1 MKKEQWNESLNH
13 IDDDLVEEFV
23 EKSAKLERKRFWVRL
38 GAMAAC
44 FCLIVGMLLF
54 SNRIPEVPVWE
65 DTMFSAQEIAGFMK
79 TYDTAGIQAYQE
91 VYAPSKEY
99 LYANE
104 VPNQKYLD
112 IYQHNELSAALQE
125 QGFND
130 FIDSFNGKFSSALG
144 IEAPQFSKRFFRED
158 ELRTWEDAGKY
169 HISVTQRASYYQV
182 ICFGS
187 SDAEDDTIVLD
198 GETVQID
205 LRKSDRQIINS
216 LKSVKNKLFDI
227 FGVTF
232 EDAKV
237 VRVYEGSSK
246 NACRILVYF
255 YNASEHPLNTYTEYP
270 YICSD
275 YIRISFD
282 NERNHPS
289 EVISD
294 SIINDAGISYV
305 QHRIDVS
312 EKYKSIAREKRISLK
327 EAEALLYNGY
337 TFGGH
342 TCDLCMANNDYVS
355 FEDYDLVGF
364 EYLFDE
370 KQNLGVPFYTFYKR
384 TEGDFPGEKIFAKTY
399 VPAIPVSGY
408 EEYFESQ
415 LKNHRAD

>member
-13 IDDDLVEEFV
+13 IDGDLVEEFV

-38 GAMAAC
+38 GALAAC
-44 FCLIVGMLLF
+44 FCLLAGMILY
-54 SNRIPEVPVWE
+54 SNRTPAVPVWE
-65 DTMFSAQEIAGFMK
+65 DTMFSAQDIAGFMK
-79 TYDTAGIQAYQE
+79 VYDSAGIQAYQE

-99 LYANE
+99 LYANQ
-104 VPNQKYLD
+104 VPSGKYLD

-125 QGFND
+125 QEFKD

-144 IEAPQFSKRFFRED
+144 VEAPQFSKRFFYED
-158 ELRTWEDAGKY
+158 SIKTWEDAGKY
-169 HISVTQRASYYQV
+169 HISVTQATSHYQV
-182 ICFGS
+182 TCFGS
-187 SDAEDDTIVLD
+187 SDAEDDTTVLD

-237 VRVYEGSSK
+237 VREYSGGSK
-246 NACRILVYF
+246 VACRILVIF
-255 YNASEHPLNTYTEYP
+255 YNAAEHPLNTYTEYP
-270 YICSD
+270 YVCSD
-275 YIRISFD
+275 FIRISFD
-282 NERNHPS
+282 NIQNHPS
-289 EVISD
+289 EDVSD
-294 SIINDAGISYV
+294 SIINDVSISYV

-312 EKYKSIAREKRISLK
+312 EEYKSIAREKRISLK

-342 TCDLCMANNDYVS
+342 TCDLCMANNDYLS
-355 FEDYDLVGF
+355 FEGYDLVGF

-370 KQNLGVPFYTFYKR
+370 KQNLGIPFYTFYKR
-384 TEGDFPGEKIFAKTY
+384 TNFRGEEIFAKTY

-415 LKNHRAD
+415 LKNHRAE